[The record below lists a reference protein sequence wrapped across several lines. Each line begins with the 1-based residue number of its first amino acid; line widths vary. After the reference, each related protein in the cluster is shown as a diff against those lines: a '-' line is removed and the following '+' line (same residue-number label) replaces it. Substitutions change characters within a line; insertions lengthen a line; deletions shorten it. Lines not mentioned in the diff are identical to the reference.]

1 MDSKAL
7 MLEKEETDKNA
18 AEAAVE
24 VEAVNVEAE
33 EANAETV
40 EAVEVAEEEKETSD
54 QEATAS
60 SDQENQELKE
70 ASSSQEEMVSSDQ
83 EAQEAEIAEA
93 VEVTAEE
100 AEDPELKV
108 TKLLKPMTIT
118 KKRETIL
125 EREKRTLAKLESST
139 ILMTDKTVLAEAEVD
154 PKKEA
159 TERATGV
166 MRSLLTKRKE
176 KVMMKKSKKLPKVRL
191 QLKDRR
197 VILHQRDQKE
207 PKDPKEEE
215 DAEEEAAD
223 SPEKR
228 KKRKSSLLMTSQSEL
243 STSTSLRLNSQH
255 LSQLSEQLKDSRR
268 RTSRRE
274 MTRRSRSQP
283 LSTNLKLF
291 MFQLQALK
299 VSNMLL
305 SQLPRTT
312 KDMAAKVPEVA
323 AEEAEVT
330 VTVPEEEV
338 VRESTLR
345 ARKSSQLSA
354 SDRLLPQPGG

>member
-197 VILHQRDQKE
+197 VNLHQRDQKE

-223 SPEKR
+223 SPE
-228 KKRKSSLLMTSQSEL
+228 KRKSSLLMTSQSEL